1 MNTHN
6 MLGVVLNDILHMV
19 TPSRE
24 DWEIRLAIISDLRST
39 VESVES
45 LRGATVE
52 PFGSF
57 VSNLFTRWGDLDIS
71 IELLNGTHIASAG
84 KKQKQTLLVNF
95 LKVLRMK
102 GGCMNIQLIP
112 HARVPILKFKSV
124 RQGISC
130 DVSIN
135 NLPGLM
141 KSKFLLWISKIDDRF
156 HDLVLVVKQWAN
168 AHKINNSKTGSFNS
182 FSLSL
187 LVIFHFQTCVPAI
200 FPPLKDIYPTNM
212 VDELRGVRVD
222 AENLISGTCNAN
234 IDRFKSNKSRPI
246 NRTSLPELFID
257 FLRKFALI
265 DTWAAEFG
273 VCTYTGQWEQI
284 ENNMRWLPKTSAIYV
299 EDPFEQPE
307 NSARS
312 VSAGQLKKIGEA
324 FLTTY
329 NLLISNNQN
338 QSSILTQL
346 VPPHVS
352 RLIAGPVN
360 PYYNVWPSLPNYNG
374 GYPHLTQ
381 PQVQKGVLPHP
392 QSKRRVRNGR
402 QGASSNGSTSKQGAN
417 SNGSTSKQG
426 ANSKGST
433 SNQGANSNGSTS
445 KQGASSNS
453 STSKQ
458 GASSNGLT
466 SKQGASSNGST
477 SKQGATSDGSTSKQG
492 ASSNGPTSSVPT
504 KSRQGPPPQ
513 QAWRPKAHTQA

>member
-1 MNTHN
+1 MNKQS
-6 MLGVVLNDILHMV
+6 MLDVVLHDILHMV

-24 DWEIRLAIISDLRST
+24 DWEIRLAIINDLRST

-52 PFGSF
+52 PFGSY

-71 IELLNGTHIASAG
+71 IEILNGTHIASAG

-95 LKVLRMK
+95 LKVLRVK
-102 GGCMNIQLIP
+102 GGCMHFQFIP

-141 KSKFLLWISKIDDRF
+141 KSKFLLWINKIDSRF

-182 FSLSL
+182 FTLSL

-222 AENLISGTCNAN
+222 AENLIAETCNAN
-234 IDRFKSNKSRPI
+234 IDSFILNKLRRI

-257 FLRKFALI
+257 FLRKFAQI
-265 DTWAAEFG
+265 DSWAAEYG
-273 VCTYTGQWEQI
+273 ICTYTGQREQI

-324 FLTTY
+324 FQTTY

-338 QSSILTQL
+338 QISLLTQL
-346 VPPHVS
+346 VPPHVFS
-352 RLIAGPVN
+352 LIV
-360 PYYNVWPSLPNYNG
+360 
-374 GYPHLTQ
+374 HR
-381 PQVQKGVLPHP
+381 GVLPLPH
-392 QSKRRVRNGR
+392 SKHLVQNGR
-402 QGASSNGSTSKQGAN
+402 QGVNSNGLTSKRGANSNGSTSKQGAN
-417 SNGSTSKQG
+417 SNGSTSKQR
-426 ANSKGST
+426 ANPNGST
-433 SNQGANSNGSTS
+433 SKQRANSNASTS
-445 KQGASSNS
+445 KQGASSNA

-458 GASSNGLT
+458 GVSSNAST

-477 SKQGATSDGSTSKQG
+477 PKQGASSNGSTPKQGATSDGSTSII
-492 ASSNGPTSSVPT
+492 PT
-504 KSRQGPPPQ
+504 KGRQGPQQ